1 MKKVSDLQTFKKERA
16 SGALFKNLE
25 IVN

>member
-16 SGALFKNLE
+16 PEALSKNLE
-25 IVN
+25 IVD